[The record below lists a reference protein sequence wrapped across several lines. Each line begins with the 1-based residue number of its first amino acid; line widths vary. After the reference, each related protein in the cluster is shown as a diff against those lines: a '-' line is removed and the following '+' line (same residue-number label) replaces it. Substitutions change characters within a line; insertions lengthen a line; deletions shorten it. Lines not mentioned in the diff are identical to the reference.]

1 MLASLV
7 ADDDLAERYHSHA
20 EATIARLC
28 EPEFVAHE
36 DAWEGVL
43 KHGSYHEAK
52 QLGVDES
59 VIGGDL
65 FPRLRLL
72 DHWGERIYDSIV

>member
-1 MLASLV
+1 M
-7 ADDDLAERYHSHA
+7 
-20 EATIARLC
+20 C

-43 KHGSYHEAK
+43 KHGSYHETK

-59 VIGGDL
+59 VM
-65 FPRLRLL
+65 
-72 DHWGERIYDSIV
+72 WGEYFFVETLARVVQAR